1 MASIVLASRRSIK
14 KHSNRGEI
22 MATWQEIK
30 SFVSSKYTVSE
41 VGENLLRLDITY
53 TDDNDRTQMLFIER
67 LNDAKIAFVSPIVDY
82 TPENAVKLLE
92 NNDSVYGLRLIQT
105 DQPFLALM
113 DPQDMATLDAEE
125 INVDLA
131 AMADELE
138 KELFGGDKF

>member
-1 MASIVLASRRSIK
+1 
-14 KHSNRGEI
+14 

-82 TPENAVKLLE
+82 TPDNAVKLLE